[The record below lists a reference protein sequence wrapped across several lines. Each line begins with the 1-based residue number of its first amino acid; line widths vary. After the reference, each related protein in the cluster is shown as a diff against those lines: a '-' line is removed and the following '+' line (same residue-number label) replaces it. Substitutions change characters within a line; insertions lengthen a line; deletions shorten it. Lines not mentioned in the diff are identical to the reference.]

1 MQSSHATFH
10 VLDELCEVCG
20 YDRKYAIWKII
31 REAKAEQDEEAT
43 AVKTAEG
50 VGGARCRKREGSSSA
65 IAGGAIG
72 WGMARNITQMAKSRG
87 FAEHEITLL
96 RLNIMACGGCDAE
109 RT

>member
-1 MQSSHATFH
+1 VQSSHATFH

-50 VGGARCRKREGSSSA
+50 VGGARCRKRAGSSSA

-72 WGMARNITQMAKSRG
+72 WGMARKNTGGQKPGLRQARNHS
-87 FAEHEITLL
+87 AE
-96 RLNIMACGGCDAE
+96 A
-109 RT
+109 